1 MQTILQISFSDSAL
15 VGCLIDN
22 FLYLHSSFAVSDDN
36 IQYEGF
42 ALPKC
47 KSAQGDDEV
56 PCEGGVIA
64 INGATGSLLWQTWS
78 VANVF
83 SLLCTLDVDLDGY
96 PDCVAAG
103 RLGVSVVSA

>member
-1 MQTILQISFSDSAL
+1 MEMTLLISFSDSGL
-15 VGCLIDN
+15 VRSLIDN
-22 FLYLHSSFAVSDDN
+22 LPYLCSSLAVSDDN

-42 ALPKC
+42 TLPKC
-47 KSAQGDDEV
+47 KSAQGDEEV

-64 INGATGSLLWQTWS
+64 IDGATGSLLWQTWS

-83 SLLCTLDVDLDGY
+83 SLLCTLDIDLDGY

-103 RLGVSVVSA
+103 RLGVSVVS